1 MEFSAIELLAG
12 LLGES
17 AKTGE
22 ALVRESFQAVAGPG
36 AGDALWRK
44 TLHDGI
50 LEGSRWEP

>member
-22 ALVRESFQAVAGPG
+22 ALVRESFQAIAG
-36 AGDALWRK
+36 AAASDALWRK
-44 TLHDGI
+44 TLHDGF